1 MLNILEEEFTE
12 IAQIRF
18 NQKRLSQI
26 IMILK
31 FKIFKRMKI
40 FKTKIKISKYDKL
53 FESLKIKIIN

>member
-1 MLNILEEEFTE
+1 MLSILEEEFTE

-31 FKIFKRMKI
+31 YKIFKRMKI
-40 FKTKIKISKYDKL
+40 FKTKIKFSKYDKL
-53 FESLKIKIIN
+53 FDSLKIKFIN

>member
-40 FKTKIKISKYDKL
+40 FKTKIKFNKYDKL
-53 FESLKIKIIN
+53 FDSLKIKIIN